1 MGSHKV
7 ALLGNKRIKVLSVFF
22 LQSVYYNSYSNKEPL
37 NSANVAPINSHA
49 ECQQYTIV
57 SCSLERA
64 VVLEKLQK
72 NAPTP
77 YGQQIWPS
85 RGGLAQGL
93 LGQNNTMSSKGC
105 WGMWPS
111 CCITTSSPWGG
122 IHLVSLF
129 RNAPSTLFSLTVKP
143 DGPDQLY
150 TTGPTGQNLHLCSA

>member
-85 RGGLAQGL
+85 RGGWLRDCWDKIIQCL
-93 LGQNNTMSSKGC
+93 LKVVEEC
-105 WGMWPS
+105 DRHVA
-111 CCITTSSPWGG
+111 SP
-122 IHLVSLF
+122 HQ
-129 RNAPSTLFSLTVKP
+129 APEEVFT
-143 DGPDQLY
+143 
-150 TTGPTGQNLHLCSA
+150 